1 MTQIPNLMARCL
13 NYSSQPFQ
21 ASLRRNLRQR
31 VAVLLES
38 DRASIVFGTIVI
50 LNAVLIGYEV
60 DSPGGTVLT
69 GKSQVNFVLIVLFS
83 V

>member
-1 MTQIPNLMARCL
+1 MNH
-13 NYSSQPFQ
+13 SSQSLK
-21 ASLRRNLRQR
+21 ASLRSNLRQR

-60 DSPGGTVLT
+60 DSTGGTVLT
-69 GKSQVNFVLIVLFS
+69 GKSGLYFIFIFLFS